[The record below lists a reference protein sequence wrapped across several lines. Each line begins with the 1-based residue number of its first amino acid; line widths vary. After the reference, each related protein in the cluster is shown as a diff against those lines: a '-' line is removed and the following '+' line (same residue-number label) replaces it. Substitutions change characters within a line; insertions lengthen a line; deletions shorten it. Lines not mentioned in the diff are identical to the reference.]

1 MEELLARVRACREC
15 EVHLPLGPRPV
26 LRASKEAQIVIIGQA
41 PGTKVHESFIEW
53 NDASG
58 DRLRDWLGVDRDTFY
73 GTNCLAIIPMSFCY
87 LGRVKNGGDK
97 PPRPE
102 CAPLWH
108 LPLLDSLPNLN
119 LTILIGIHAQKYYL
133 GKSPAKTMTETV
145 RNWRDY
151 YPAIIPTPHP
161 SWHTTGWLKKNPWF
175 DVEVV
180 TGIREKMIAALK

>member
-1 MEELLARVRACREC
+1 
-15 EVHLPLGPRPV
+15 
-26 LRASKEAQIVIIGQA
+26 
-41 PGTKVHESFIEW
+41 VHESGIEW

-73 GTNCLAIIPMSFCY
+73 GTNRLAIIPMSFCY

-108 LPLLDSLPNLN
+108 PPLLDSLPNPN

-133 GKSPAKTMTETV
+133 GKSAPKTMTETM

-175 DVEVV
+175 DVEVAPE
-180 TGIREKMIAALK
+180 IREKMKFALK